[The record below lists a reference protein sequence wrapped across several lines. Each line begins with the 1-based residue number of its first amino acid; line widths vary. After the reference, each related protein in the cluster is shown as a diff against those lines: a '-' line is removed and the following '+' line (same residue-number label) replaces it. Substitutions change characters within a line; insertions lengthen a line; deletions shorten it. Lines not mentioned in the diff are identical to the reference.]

1 MTQIF
6 RHRKI
11 LIITVFTV
19 IIAFMIA
26 FAAIWLLYQN
36 ARQDMY
42 NRLNDIAVN
51 EKVSIEIWTNV
62 YQKNEEEI
70 IAHLRL
76 EKKNGAV
83 IGRSGEIV
91 IARPANDSLEF
102 IISRKMEIYRI
113 PVNYSLA
120 TPMQRAINHESGYL
134 IGRDYEGYKVYA
146 AYTFVEKINWGIV
159 AKIPVAEVNRP
170 YFVSISIVFFLT
182 LLLVTF
188 LSYLLI
194 KTTNPI
200 LDKLL
205 NNERLLIAARE
216 NAEASEKVVR
226 MQKDEIEFN
235 NARLESLLKISQ
247 YSTSSIQDL
256 LDYAL
261 NEAIKLTGSKIGYIY
276 FYEEKTKQFILNT
289 WSKEVMNECRV
300 QNPETVYDLDKTG
313 CWGEA
318 VRQRK
323 PIIINDYE
331 AENHLKKGLPEG
343 HVTLKTFMTVP
354 IFVGTSIVAVAGL
367 ANKQNGYDNA
377 DTVQL
382 TLLMDSVW
390 KIAHRIYMEI
400 DLRNANDKLKE
411 LNATK
416 DKFFSII
423 SHDLKSPFT
432 SLLGITE
439 VLLENHRTLKPDE
452 IEEYFSHL
460 NEASKSTLELLDNL
474 LTWAQS
480 QTGRLE
486 LSQSKVNLKVLTT
499 DITRLL
505 QTFARDKKIMLINTI
520 DKDIWVWADP
530 NMLTTVLRNLIQNA
544 VKYTR
549 SKGSVT
555 IGVTV
560 IKEFA
565 EIWVADTGIGMTDKG
580 LNSLFRIGENV
591 SMPGT
596 NNERGTGL
604 GLILCRDFV
613 EKHGGTIRAESETG
627 MGSRF
632 YFTMPLY
639 TRQAT

>member
-11 LIITVFTV
+11 LIITVSTV

>member
-1 MTQIF
+1 
-6 RHRKI
+6 
-11 LIITVFTV
+11 
-19 IIAFMIA
+19 
-26 FAAIWLLYQN
+26 
-36 ARQDMY
+36 
-42 NRLNDIAVN
+42 
-51 EKVSIEIWTNV
+51 
-62 YQKNEEEI
+62 
-70 IAHLRL
+70 
-76 EKKNGAV
+76 
-83 IGRSGEIV
+83 
-91 IARPANDSLEF
+91 
-102 IISRKMEIYRI
+102 
-113 PVNYSLA
+113 
-120 TPMQRAINHESGYL
+120 
-134 IGRDYEGYKVYA
+134 
-146 AYTFVEKINWGIV
+146 
-159 AKIPVAEVNRP
+159 
-170 YFVSISIVFFLT
+170 
-182 LLLVTF
+182 
-188 LSYLLI
+188 
-194 KTTNPI
+194 
-200 LDKLL
+200 
-205 NNERLLIAARE
+205 
-216 NAEASEKVVR
+216 

>member
-1 MTQIF
+1 
-6 RHRKI
+6 
-11 LIITVFTV
+11 
-19 IIAFMIA
+19 
-26 FAAIWLLYQN
+26 
-36 ARQDMY
+36 MY

>member
-36 ARQDMY
+36 ARQDVY

>member
-36 ARQDMY
+36 ARQDVY

-390 KIAHRIYMEI
+390 KIAHRINMEN
-400 DLRNANDKLKE
+400 DLRSANDKLKE

-439 VLLENHRTLKPDE
+439 VLLENHRALKPDE

-460 NEASKSTLELLDNL
+460 NEASKGTLELLDNL
-474 LTWAQS
+474 LTWARS
-480 QTGRLE
+480 QTGKLE
-486 LSQSKVNLKVLTT
+486 LSQSKVNLKDLTT

-544 VKYTR
+544 VKYTH

-555 IGVTV
+555 MGVTV
-560 IKEFA
+560 NKEFA
-565 EIWVADTGIGMTDKG
+565 EIWVADTGIGMTDKR

-613 EKHGGTIRAESETG
+613 EKHGGTIRAESEEG
-627 MGSRF
+627 KGSKF
-632 YFTMPLY
+632 YFTMPLC

>member
-1 MTQIF
+1 
-6 RHRKI
+6 
-11 LIITVFTV
+11 
-19 IIAFMIA
+19 
-26 FAAIWLLYQN
+26 
-36 ARQDMY
+36 
-42 NRLNDIAVN
+42 
-51 EKVSIEIWTNV
+51 
-62 YQKNEEEI
+62 
-70 IAHLRL
+70 
-76 EKKNGAV
+76 
-83 IGRSGEIV
+83 
-91 IARPANDSLEF
+91 
-102 IISRKMEIYRI
+102 
-113 PVNYSLA
+113 
-120 TPMQRAINHESGYL
+120 
-134 IGRDYEGYKVYA
+134 
-146 AYTFVEKINWGIV
+146 
-159 AKIPVAEVNRP
+159 
-170 YFVSISIVFFLT
+170 
-182 LLLVTF
+182 
-188 LSYLLI
+188 
-194 KTTNPI
+194 
-200 LDKLL
+200 
-205 NNERLLIAARE
+205 
-216 NAEASEKVVR
+216 
-226 MQKDEIEFN
+226 
-235 NARLESLLKISQ
+235 
-247 YSTSSIQDL
+247 
-256 LDYAL
+256 
-261 NEAIKLTGSKIGYIY
+261 
-276 FYEEKTKQFILNT
+276 
-289 WSKEVMNECRV
+289 
-300 QNPETVYDLDKTG
+300 
-313 CWGEA
+313 
-318 VRQRK
+318 
-323 PIIINDYE
+323 
-331 AENHLKKGLPEG
+331 
-343 HVTLKTFMTVP
+343 
-354 IFVGTSIVAVAGL
+354 
-367 ANKQNGYDNA
+367 
-377 DTVQL
+377 VQL

-390 KIAHRIYMEI
+390 KIAHRINMEN
-400 DLRNANDKLKE
+400 DLRSANDKLKE

>member
-474 LTWAQS
+474 LTWAKS

>member
-36 ARQDMY
+36 ARQDVY

-613 EKHGGTIRAESETG
+613 EKHGGTIRAESEEG
-627 MGSRF
+627 KGSKF
-632 YFTMPLY
+632 YFTMPLC